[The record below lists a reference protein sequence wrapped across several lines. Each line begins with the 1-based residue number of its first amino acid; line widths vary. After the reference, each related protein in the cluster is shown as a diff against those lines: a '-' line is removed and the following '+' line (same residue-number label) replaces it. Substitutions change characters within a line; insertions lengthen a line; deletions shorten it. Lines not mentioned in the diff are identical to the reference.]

1 MERTVALEKVLKDKK
16 ALLKVDWDQLIAL
29 QKQYPYSQLIAKAV
43 AKKHFLET
51 GYLHSAHFE
60 HSAHLE
66 NDPVQSYISLQD
78 WEKSEKKEKKKKSKR
93 QKTKGKIKDKVK
105 RESVEKGESSSYSGL
120 RDEFSKW
127 LLSKDNEI
135 HPGKNEGFDGEAKS
149 GGVSLKDEIVSES
162 LAKIYEKQG
171 LWEEA
176 IEMYRKLS
184 LKNPEKSTY
193 FAELIENLK
202 KR

>member
-1 MERTVALEKVLKDKK
+1 MNTTIPLEKIIRDKK
-16 ALLKVDWDQLIAL
+16 ALLKADWDELLAL
-29 QKQYPYSQLIAKAV
+29 QKQYPYSQLIAKV
-43 AKKHFLET
+43 LAKKHFLET
-51 GYLHSAHFE
+51 GYLSSAHFE
-60 HSAHLE
+60 QALQIE
-66 NDPVQSYISLQD
+66 NDPVQSYISMQEWD
-78 WEKSEKKEKKKKSKR
+78 TKEKSKKRKSKKKKTDKE
-93 QKTKGKIKDKVK
+93 QIKKMDK
-105 RESVEKGESSSYSGL
+105 EEISTFSGL
-120 RDEFSKW
+120 HDDFSKW

-135 HPGKNEGFDGEAKS
+135 HPGKNEGFEGGDKS
-149 GGVSLKDEIVSES
+149 SVSLKEEIVSES

-171 LWEEA
+171 LREEA